1 MHSQICLETLEQRL
15 LLSAQVS
22 AVACSQLLA
31 DNALIRL
38 QYDMPVLQ
46 VEPVS
51 AVETDDALTVATL
64 GDAPLIAEFGQPL
77 LPIVSTQV
85 VIPYGQQLA
94 GLTVTGGQLISL
106 PGSYELALEQDP
118 LLIAPDGDGSFILE
132 SAGLTVE
139 ANGLFD
145 VVGIQRSRGVDIL
158 TVNLSPVDYDPATGQ
173 LAYYDG
179 LTLDVS
185 LTPAIGA
192 NADTIQYR
200 PDDIRPL
207 ADQVDNPDALTSYA
221 QIDPPPA
228 APLSTGLCDPAD
240 TYEYVVITA
249 QEIVDATTDYTIGEF
264 IAHKQVMGFSATVV
278 TVEDIYA
285 NYTGVDAPE
294 MIRNFITDAYNNWET
309 DYVLLGGDI
318 NFIPVRMLYIHH
330 PYWEADYKQNFIASD
345 MYYQCLDGD
354 FNYDGD
360 DYWGEATDGIGG
372 MEIDFLPEVYIGR
385 APAETAEEMANWIYK
400 TVTHELDV
408 ASEHRWNAA
417 FVGEYMGHSGIGNW
431 AKYKLEEIRLGADTH
446 GYTTAGFASDD
457 RWIAEYEDTLYERDL
472 NDADEVDE
480 DDRVSWLHY
489 EVEDLLNSNT
499 YSVIDH
505 AGHAVAAR
513 IMKLVDDNIL
523 ALTNDNFFFIYSG
536 SCKPGKFFS
545 DSVGEDFTTGS
556 RHGAYAVLFNSSF
569 GWSYHDST
577 TEGPSQHL
585 NREFWDALFAEDITT
600 LGAMNADSH
609 VDSLSFAGV
618 FAYRWVIMCTTLLGD
633 PALSMTSET
642 FSLGSYNQPVRAI
655 LDDPFELPLVA
666 RNGDGDYDWLLT
678 DGALPD
684 GLTLDPTTG
693 IVAGTPTAP
702 GEFTFTVQL
711 NDGGGQSATSTYT
724 IAVTTPLAITTTEI
738 PAAAIGQAFSFA
750 LEGAGGDAPY
760 VWTPLH
766 SLPDGLTLDA
776 ETGALS
782 GTPTDFGTWHFRI
795 ELRDAGS
802 TGQVDRM
809 LYVMEVDAP
818 APAVGGQVFHDAN
831 ANGLRDGAEIGLDG
845 LTVQLVDPGT
855 REVLAEQTTAGIDL
869 DHDGAIDPQ
878 TEAGRYSFTGFA
890 PGQVDVRI
898 VSPADWVATTALD
911 SGRVFALRGY
921 ASELRIDELDPATG
935 QAVNTFA
942 APADT
947 AYVGFQGLAVGTDR
961 LFLVDDGDFDGQADI
976 WELNINTG
984 EVLDADVFATPTGS
998 LLMGVGYLN
1007 GMVYAQVTPTQ
1018 ILVWDPAIDAVV
1030 GALTVPANVMG
1041 GLTGDDQADVLY
1053 AANSLG
1059 DILTIDPDTGGI
1071 LATAATGLGPL
1082 MGGLAYHDGHV
1093 LAAALGTDTVYR
1105 IDPLSGATVDS
1116 FIVANDI
1123 DKPAY
1128 DVAGLAGDV
1137 THVIPGAL
1145 RYNLTWHD
1153 VIDSANVGLIP
1164 EAVAS
1169 GQVFYDVNA
1178 DGSAGPDDAGLN
1190 GVTVV
1195 LLDPAT
1201 GSVTAAAVTGD
1212 VDIDGN
1218 GLIDPLTERG
1228 RFSFGGL
1235 LPGSYKLW
1243 FTPPSGYSQTAP
1255 VAPPTYCLVL
1265 AAGDS
1270 PADLNFGV
1278 SAGEALSV
1286 ISGQLFEDIDFDAL
1300 YDAAEVGLSGS
1311 DLQLVETSTQRVV
1324 ATATTQSGE
1333 FNFHG
1338 VAPGN
1343 YEIRLADPLP
1353 WTATHPTGPV
1363 LVSVTGGQTMTGLLL
1378 GAARMNAISGQ
1389 VFEDFDGDGL
1399 LGADET
1405 GLDGRLVELVDTAT
1419 DLVVATATGTFVDLN
1434 ADQHIT
1440 DNERGY
1446 FALYVT
1452 PGDYE
1457 LRQVLADGHAHTSP
1471 FPMTYAVSLAYGHD
1485 APGCSFGSAVP
1496 NVISAQ
1502 VFIDRTGNGGHH
1514 YQEDGVD
1521 GLTVQLI
1528 RNATGETIASAVTAS
1543 VDEDDNGEIWP
1554 AYESGHVELA
1564 GIAPGDYT
1572 LRLILPAGMQLTTD
1586 NDLQVCLTAD
1596 PLAPMADFFGV
1607 AIPATVSGQVFGD
1620 ANANG
1625 LQDPGEAGLSGRTV
1639 ELVDR
1644 DTGAVVATAVT
1655 GETGQY
1661 EFTGIELGDYQVRQV
1676 LPLGWQATAPTNG
1689 SRVFI
1694 ATGNNTTE
1702 LTIVELDPVTGIIRN
1717 SFDAPTPVELVQFQ
1731 GMAVGPDALY
1741 YLDSRG
1747 PEVDAM
1753 VLALDVDDGSVM
1765 WFDRIAGVVGAELV
1779 GAAYLDGD
1787 LFCQYDSNEVIRWN
1801 IAARSIIDRFTLDR
1815 SVSALT
1821 ADNTTGLLYGA
1832 AEGNALVVIDPA
1844 TGAITG
1850 AIPFAVDMTY
1860 VGGLAFAG
1868 GELLVGPHITMLNT
1882 IYRVDPATG
1891 AVLGSYNFWDGPT
1904 AALAGDGVA
1913 GGSATSYMLEL
1924 RWDDHATNH
1933 NFGSYSP
1940 GGPLGDINCDG
1951 AIDDLDIDLIFA
1963 NVGPDGP
1970 DECDL
1975 DADGDV
1981 DADDVAFLVRDI
1993 LGTELGDINLDGQI
2007 NAADMMTMAA
2017 SFSQANV
2024 GWAGGDLNGDDVVNL
2039 TDLMVLRQYF
2049 GFTSSAAPAGVPEA
2063 VEPETLTVSATL
2075 SLAVAADA
2083 PDAALTASGGLSSP
2097 TPILPTDATAAADDP
2112 ATLPAPAAQSPAR
2125 PVRLKRIGRRGRPVG
2140 ITPLLATIPG
2150 ASIGPAPLDVSVADI
2165 LAEAAPLDRTWL
2177 VLA

>member
-15 LLSAQVS
+15 LLSAQV
-22 AVACSQLLA
+22 APVTCNQLLA
-31 DNALIRL
+31 DDGRIRL
-38 QYDMPVLQ
+38 QYDMPALQ
-46 VEPVS
+46 VESVGP
-51 AVETDDALTVATL
+51 AETDDALSVATL
-64 GDAPLIAEFGQPL
+64 GDAPLSAQFGKPL
-77 LPIVSTQV
+77 LPVVATQV

-94 GLTVTGGQLISL
+94 GLTVTGGQRVSL

-118 LLIAPDGDGSFILE
+118 LLIAPDGDGDFVLHHT
-132 SAGLTVE
+132 GLTIE
-139 ANGLFD
+139 ASGLFD
-145 VVGIQRSRGVDIL
+145 IVGIQRSRGVDIL
-158 TVNLSPVDYDPATGQ
+158 TVNLNPVDYNADTGQ

-192 NADTIQYR
+192 DADTIRFR

-207 ADQVDNPDALTSYA
+207 ANEVDNPDALASYA

-228 APLSTGLCDPAD
+228 APLSTGLCDPPD

-249 QEIVDATTDYTIGEF
+249 QEIVDATTDYTIHEF
-264 IAHKQVMGFSATVV
+264 IAHKQAMGFSATVV

-285 NYTGVDAPE
+285 TYSGIDAPE
-294 MIRNFITDAYNNWET
+294 MIRTFITDAYSNWET

-330 PYWEADYKQNFIASD
+330 PYWEPDYKQNFIASD

-472 NDADEVDE
+472 NDADVVDE

-556 RHGAYAVLFNSSF
+556 RNGAYAVLFNSSF

-633 PALSMTSET
+633 PALSMTSEA

-655 LDDPFELPLVA
+655 LNDPFELALVA

-678 DGALPD
+678 GGALPA

-693 IVAGTPTAP
+693 LVTGTPTAP
-702 GEFTFTVQL
+702 GEFTFAVQL
-711 NDGGGQSATSTYT
+711 TDGGGRSTESIYT
-724 IAVTTPLAITTTEI
+724 IAVTAPLAITTAEI
-738 PAAAIGQAFSFA
+738 PAAAIGQPFSFT
-750 LEGAGGDAPY
+750 LEGIGGDAPY
-760 VWTPLH
+760 TWTPLH
-766 SLPDGLTLDA
+766 SLPDGLTLDS
-776 ETGALS
+776 ETGVLS

-795 ELRDAGS
+795 ELRDGGS

-809 LYVMEVDAP
+809 LYIMDVDAP
-818 APAVGGQVFHDAN
+818 APSVGGQVFHDAN
-831 ANGLRDGAEIGLDG
+831 ANGLRDGAETGLDG

-869 DHDGAIDPQ
+869 DHNGAIDPQ
-878 TEAGRYSFTGFA
+878 TEAGRYTFTGFA
-890 PGQVDVRI
+890 PGEVDVRV
-898 VSPADWVATTALD
+898 VSPANWVATTALD

-947 AYVGFQGLAVGTDR
+947 AHVGFQGLAVGSDR

-976 WELNINTG
+976 WELDINTG
-984 EVLDADVFATPTGS
+984 EVLDSNVMTAPAGA
-998 LLMGVGYLN
+998 LLMGVGVLN
-1007 GMVYAQVTPTQ
+1007 GLVYVQVTPTQ
-1018 ILVWDPAIDAVV
+1018 MLVWDPAIDAVV
-1030 GALTVPANVMG
+1030 DTLTVTDNVMG
-1041 GLTGDDQADVLY
+1041 GLTGDDQASVLY
-1053 AANSLG
+1053 AANGLG
-1059 DILTIDPDTGGI
+1059 NILTINPDTGGV
-1071 LATAATGLGPL
+1071 LVTAATGLGPL
-1082 MGGLAYHDGHV
+1082 MGGLAYHNGHV
-1093 LAAALGTDTVYR
+1093 LAAALGTETVYR
-1105 IDPLSGATVDS
+1105 IDPATGVVIDS
-1116 FIVANDI
+1116 FIVENDI
-1123 DKPAY
+1123 DKPPY
-1128 DVAGLAGDV
+1128 DVTGLAGDV
-1137 THVIPGAL
+1137 THTIRGAK
-1145 RYNLTWHD
+1145 RYILTWHD
-1153 VIDSANVGLIP
+1153 VIDSADLGLIP
-1164 EAVAS
+1164 EAAAS

-1190 GVTVV
+1190 GVAVE

-1201 GSVTAAAVTGD
+1201 GAVLVATVTGD

-1228 RFSFGGL
+1228 RFAFGGL

-1243 FTPPSGYSQTAP
+1243 FTPPSGYSQTSP

-1286 ISGQLFEDIDFDAL
+1286 ISGHLFEDIDFDGL

-1311 DLQLVETSTQRVV
+1311 DLQLVDTATQRIV
-1324 ATATTQSGE
+1324 ATTTTESGE
-1333 FNFHG
+1333 FSFLG
-1338 VAPGN
+1338 IAPGN
-1343 YEIRLADPLP
+1343 YEIRLAHPLP
-1353 WTATHPTGPV
+1353 WTATHPTGPM
-1363 LVSVTGGQTMTGLLL
+1363 LVSVVGGQTITGLVL
-1378 GAARMNAISGQ
+1378 GAGRMSVVSGQ
-1389 VFEDFDGDGL
+1389 VFEDFDGDGA
-1399 LGADET
+1399 LGAGEV
-1405 GLDGRLVELVDTAT
+1405 GLDGRAVELVDTAT
-1419 DLVVATATGTFVDLN
+1419 GMVVATSETTFVDLN
-1434 ADQHIT
+1434 ADQFIT
-1440 DNERGY
+1440 DNERGH
-1446 FALYVT
+1446 FTLYVT

-1457 LRQVLADGHAHTSP
+1457 LRQLLADGHAHTSP
-1471 FPMTYAVSLAYGHD
+1471 FPATYTLGLAYGQD
-1485 APGCSFGSAVP
+1485 ALDRSFGSALP
-1496 NVISAQ
+1496 NIISVQ
-1502 VFIDRTGNGGHH
+1502 VFIDRTGNGSHH
-1514 YQEDGVD
+1514 YQEDGID
-1521 GLTVQLI
+1521 GLTVELI
-1528 RNATGETIASAVTAS
+1528 RSATGETIASAVTAS
-1543 VDEDDNGEIWP
+1543 IDEDENGEIWP
-1554 AYESGHVELA
+1554 AYESGHVEFT

-1572 LRLILPAGMQLTTD
+1572 LRLILPPGMQHTTD
-1586 NDLQVCLTAD
+1586 SDVQICLTAD
-1596 PLAPMADFFGV
+1596 PLAPMAESFGV
-1607 AIPATVSGQVFGD
+1607 AIPATVSGQVFAD

-1625 LQDPGEAGLSGRTV
+1625 RQDPAELGLSGRTV

-1644 DTGAVVATAVT
+1644 DSGAVVASAVT

-1661 EFTGIELGDYQVRQV
+1661 EFTGIEPGDYEVRQI
-1676 LPLGWQATAPTNG
+1676 LPPGWQATAPTDG
-1689 SRVFI
+1689 SRFFI

-1702 LTIVELDPVTGIIRN
+1702 LTIVELDPMTGIIRN

-1731 GMAVGPDALY
+1731 GMALGPGALY

-1753 VLALDVDDGSVM
+1753 VLALDLDDGSVL
-1765 WFDRIAGVVGAELV
+1765 WFDRIAGVVGAELI
-1779 GAAYLDGD
+1779 GAAYLNGD
-1787 LFCQYDSNEVIRWN
+1787 LFCQYDSNEIIRWS
-1801 IAARSIIDRFTLDR
+1801 IAARSIVDRFTLDR
-1815 SVSALT
+1815 AVSALT
-1821 ADNTTGLLYGA
+1821 ADNATGLLYGA

-1844 TGAITG
+1844 TGAITSTT
-1850 AIPFAVDMTY
+1850 PFAVDMTY

-1891 AVLGSYNFWDGPT
+1891 AVLGSYDLWDGPT
-1904 AALAGDGVA
+1904 AAMAGDGA
-1913 GGSATSYMLEL
+1913 PGGSATSYLLEL
-1924 RWDDHATNH
+1924 LWDDHATDH
-1933 NFGSYSP
+1933 NFGAFYP
-1940 GGPLGDINCDG
+1940 GGPLGDVNCDG
-1951 AIDDLDIDLIFA
+1951 SIDDLDIDLVFA
-1963 NVGPDGP
+1963 NVGPDGYL
-1970 DECDL
+1970 ECDL
-1975 DADGDV
+1975 DGNGHV

-1993 LGTELGDINLDGQI
+1993 LGTEFGDTNLDGRI
-2007 NAADMMTMAA
+2007 DAADMMTM
-2017 SFSQANV
+2017 QAFFGHIDA
-2024 GWAGGDLNGDDVVNL
+2024 GWAHADLNGDRVVNL

-2049 GFTSSAAPAGVPEA
+2049 GFTSSPEPTSATETPDTGV
-2063 VEPETLTVSATL
+2063 VSAGASLRFASDDAITL
-2075 SLAVAADA
+2075 STDEAPILAQDT
-2083 PDAALTASGGLSSP
+2083 PDAILSTGRPLSFPTKAPGGTSSSR
-2097 TPILPTDATAAADDP
+2097 TKQVGRRDR
-2112 ATLPAPAAQSPAR
+2112 PAAF
-2125 PVRLKRIGRRGRPVG
+2125 G
-2140 ITPLLATIPG
+2140 PLLTTTIGDPI
-2150 ASIGPAPLDVSVADI
+2150 SPRPAAIDMADI
-2165 LAEAAPLDRTWL
+2165 LADIAPLND
-2177 VLA
+2177 VLADA